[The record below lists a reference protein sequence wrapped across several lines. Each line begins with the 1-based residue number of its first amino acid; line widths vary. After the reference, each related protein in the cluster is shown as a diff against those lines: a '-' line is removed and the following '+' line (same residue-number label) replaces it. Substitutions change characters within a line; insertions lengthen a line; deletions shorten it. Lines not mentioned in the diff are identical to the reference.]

1 MKLFR
6 QGSLGWF
13 LEHELRIS
21 WRFLASMGG
30 GKGRSIIITF
40 AVIGLTAL
48 GLAAT
53 IGLALRSKGVHAPP
67 LGDLPAIVVIIV
79 DGVLLFTASLMMAQ
93 TVGVAT
99 MVFNDRGDLDLLLAS
114 PTPPWKILATR
125 MLVIAFNSMLFF
137 QILSL
142 PLILTAT
149 AITEYWGLLAIPLVV
164 SLLALVAAALGVAIA
179 MGLFRILGPRRTRIV
194 AQLIGVATGLSIVVM
209 TRLIRGSGGKG
220 LRPLGPWLHDSGL
233 EPAARWM
240 ARAATGSPVELISL
254 AAGAIGIFALV
265 TVLLGRRF
273 AANAS
278 IAAGEAQPARANTRR
293 APSTFKTR
301 GLRKI
306 MVIKELKLL
315 WRDPSLISQVLLQIL
330 YLPFVMF
337 ITLSGRGGSQ
347 FFTHVTYAI
356 CAGAMAYVAGQLA
369 AGFGWLTIS
378 AEEAPDLLTC
388 APVTSDQVAR
398 AKVTAV
404 VLPVACLLSVLSI
417 GLAFLS
423 PWAGLMAF
431 VGSCVCA
438 AVIAYIELWM
448 QRPGKRSS
456 FRMRRRGSGS
466 PWVAILEAVICM
478 LFGSVTGMAAAGTAW
493 AILPALLLVAVVA
506 IVASLNKDKWL
517 TGDA

>member
-1 MKLFR
+1 MRLFR

-13 LEHELRIS
+13 LSHELRIS
-21 WRFLASMGG
+21 WRFLASVGG
-30 GKGRSIIITF
+30 GRGRSIIITF
-40 AVIGLTAL
+40 AVIGVAAL
-48 GLAAT
+48 FLAGS
-53 IGLALRSKGVHAPP
+53 IGFALRSKGVHAPP
-67 LGDLPAIVVIIV
+67 LGDLPAIVVLIV

-125 MLVIAFNSMLFF
+125 MTVIAFNSMLFF

-142 PLILTAT
+142 PVVLTAT
-149 AITEYWGLLAIPLVV
+149 AITEFWGLLAIPMVV
-164 SLLALVAAALGVAIA
+164 TLLAFVASALGVAIA
-179 MGLFRILGPRRTRIV
+179 MGLFRILGPRRTRMV
-194 AQLIGVATGLSIVVM
+194 AQLIGVATGLSIVVI
-209 TRLIRGSGGKG
+209 TRLMRGSGTG
-220 LRPLGPWLHDSGL
+220 LRPLGSWLHDSGL
-233 EPAARWM
+233 EPAARWL
-240 ARAATGSPVELISL
+240 ARAATGSPLELISL
-254 AAGAIGIFALV
+254 MAGSVGIFALV
-265 TVLLGRRF
+265 TLLLGRRF

-278 IAAGEAQPARANTRR
+278 IAAGEAQPVRVNTRR
-293 APSTFKTR
+293 APTTFKAR

-330 YLPFVMF
+330 YLPLVMF

-356 CAGAMAYVAGQLA
+356 CAGAMAYVSGQLA

-378 AEEAPDLLTC
+378 AEEAPELLTC

-404 VLPVACLLSVLSI
+404 VLPVASLLSVLSL

-431 VGSCVCA
+431 AGSCVCA
-438 AVIAYIELWM
+438 TVIAYMELWM

-456 FRMRRRGSGS
+456 FRMRRRGTGS
-466 PWVAILEAVICM
+466 PWVAILEGVICLM
-478 LFGSVTGMAAAGTAW
+478 FGSVTGMAAAGSAW
-493 AILPALLLVAVVA
+493 AILPALLLVAIVA
-506 IVASLNKDKWL
+506 IVASLNQDKWL
-517 TGDA
+517 TSDA